1 MNQLEQLKSI
11 LQKEVE
17 DLKTNLLKNHSQQ
30 GDATN
35 RLLSRLADRNDV
47 IRIITTNTSILL
59 VSFVIDWIGLLTD
72 ASLVTSNSTI
82 FSGNFSL
89 SDLRFKNPSL
99 LGISHSS
106 IRKEIVLCQC

>member
-1 MNQLEQLKSI
+1 MSQLEQLKSI

-47 IRIITTNTSILL
+47 IRINTIEWVLK
-59 VSFVIDWIGLLTD
+59 VIAKLE
-72 ASLVTSNSTI
+72 N
-82 FSGNFSL
+82 
-89 SDLRFKNPSL
+89 
-99 LGISHSS
+99 
-106 IRKEIVLCQC
+106 Q

>member
-1 MNQLEQLKSI
+1 MSQLEQLKSI

-47 IRIITTNTSILL
+47 IRINTIEWVLK
-59 VSFVIDWIGLLTD
+59 VIAKLE
-72 ASLVTSNSTI
+72 S
-82 FSGNFSL
+82 
-89 SDLRFKNPSL
+89 
-99 LGISHSS
+99 
-106 IRKEIVLCQC
+106 Q